1 MPMQTFGKDEKLCNS
16 DEITDLFSKG
26 KQLFKHP
33 VKLLWLTSASDSS
46 PKARVIIT
54 VSKRNFKHA
63 VQRNRIKRLLREC
76 YRKNKHIIAPLTA
89 DQQLLIG
96 LIFIGKE
103 IPRINVLEPI
113 IIELFRRLNSEHE
126 KTSG

>member
-1 MPMQTFGKDEKLCNS
+1 MPIQTFGKDEKLCNS
-16 DEITDLFSKG
+16 AEITDLFSKG

-33 VKLLWLTSASDSS
+33 VKLLWLATE
-46 PKARVIIT
+46 PENGKKARVIIT

-76 YRKNKHIIAPLTA
+76 YRKNKHIIAPLTT

-113 IIELFRRLNSEHE
+113 IIELFERLNPEHE

>member
-1 MPMQTFGKDEKLCNS
+1 MQTFGKDEKLCS
-16 DEITDLFSKG
+16 PGEITDLFSKG

-33 VKLLWLTSASDSS
+33 VKLLWLATESNKGQ
-46 PKARVIIT
+46 KARVIIT

-76 YRKNKHIIAPLTA
+76 YRKNKHIIAPLA
-89 DQQLLIG
+89 VDQQLLIG

-103 IPRINVLEPI
+103 IPRINVLESI
-113 IIELFRRLNSEHE
+113 IIELFHRLNPEHE

>member
-1 MPMQTFGKDEKLCNS
+1 MQTFGKDEKLCS
-16 DEITDLFSKG
+16 PTEIAELFSKG
-26 KQLFKHP
+26 KPLFKHP
-33 VKLLWLTSASDSS
+33 VKFLWLATGPSNGQ
-46 PKARVIIT
+46 KARVIIT
-54 VSKRNFKHA
+54 VSKRNFKSA

-76 YRKNKHIIAPLTA
+76 YRKNKHIFESLAA

-103 IPRINVLEPI
+103 IPGINVLEPI
-113 IIELFRRLNSEHE
+113 IITLFKRLIAEHE

>member
-1 MPMQTFGKDEKLCNS
+1 MQTFGKDEKLCS
-16 DEITDLFSKG
+16 PTEIADLFSKG

-33 VKLLWLTSASDSS
+33 VKLLWLTTGPSNDN
-46 PKARVIIT
+46 KARVIIT
-54 VSKRNFKHA
+54 VSKRNFKNA

-76 YRKNKHIIAPLTA
+76 YRKNKCIFESLAT

-96 LIFIGKE
+96 LIFIGKQ
-103 IPRINVLEPI
+103 IPGINVLEPI
-113 IIELFRRLNSEHE
+113 IIALFQRLIAEHE

>member
-1 MPMQTFGKDEKLCNS
+1 MQTFGKDEKICS
-16 DEITDLFSKG
+16 STEITDLFSKG

-33 VKLLWLTSASDSS
+33 VKLLWLAVEPTNGN
-46 PKARVIIT
+46 KARVLIT

-76 YRKNKHIIAPLTA
+76 YRKNKHLLEPLTA

-103 IPRINVLEPI
+103 VPRINMLEPI
-113 IIELFRRLNSEHE
+113 IIALFQRLIAEHE

>member
-1 MPMQTFGKDEKLCNS
+1 MQTFGKDEKLCS
-16 DEITDLFSKG
+16 STEIADLFSKG
-26 KQLFKHP
+26 KSLFKHP
-33 VKLLWLTSASDSS
+33 IKLLWLTTGPSNGN
-46 PKARVIIT
+46 KARVIIT

-76 YRKNKHIIAPLTA
+76 YRKNKYLLEPLAA

-96 LIFIGKE
+96 LIYIGKE
-103 IPRINVLEPI
+103 IPAINVLETI
-113 IIELFRRLNSEHE
+113 IITLFQRLNPEHE

>member
-1 MPMQTFGKDEKLCNS
+1 MQTFGKDEKLCS
-16 DEITDLFSKG
+16 PTEITDLFSKG

-33 VKLLWLTSASDSS
+33 IKLLWLTVESANGQN
-46 PKARVIIT
+46 ARVIIT

-76 YRKNKHIIAPLTA
+76 YRKNKHLITSFPAN
-89 DQQLLIG
+89 QQLLIG
-96 LIFIGKE
+96 LIFIGKQ
-103 IPRINVLEPI
+103 IPNFNVLEPI
-113 IIELFRRLNSEHE
+113 IIELLQRLNSEHE

>member
-1 MPMQTFGKDEKLCNS
+1 MQTFGKDEKLCS
-16 DEITDLFSKG
+16 QTEITDLFSKG

-33 VKLLWLTSASDSS
+33 VKLLWLATE
-46 PKARVIIT
+46 PENGQKARVMVM

-76 YRKNKHIIAPLTA
+76 YRKNKHIIESLNA

-96 LIFIGKE
+96 LIFIGKQ
-103 IPRINVLEPI
+103 IPRFNVLEPI
-113 IIELFRRLNSEHE
+113 IIELLQRLIPEHE

>member
-1 MPMQTFGKDEKLCNS
+1 MQTFGKDEKLCS
-16 DEITDLFSKG
+16 SAEITDLFSKG

-33 VKLLWLTSASDSS
+33 VKLLWHAFD
-46 PKARVIIT
+46 PANGKKARVIIT

-76 YRKNKHIIAPLTA
+76 YRKNKHIIAALNT
-89 DQQLLIG
+89 DQQMLIG
-96 LIFIGKE
+96 FIFIGKE

-113 IIELFRRLNSEHE
+113 IIELLQRLNLEHE

>member
-1 MPMQTFGKDEKLCNS
+1 MQTFGKDEKLCS
-16 DEITDLFSKG
+16 SAEITDLFSKG

-33 VKLLWLTSASDSS
+33 VKLLWHVIEPDSGTN
-46 PKARVIIT
+46 ARVIIT

-76 YRKNKHIIAPLTA
+76 YRKNKHLIASLNT

-103 IPRINVLEPI
+103 IPRINILEPI
-113 IIELFRRLNSEHE
+113 IIELFQRLNLEHE